1 MAVALK
7 EQVTEPKSKNNSRE
21 VILSK
26 NRLRDTGQLI
36 HLNAKK
42 PAENND
48 MENGNNCLL
57 NSLRDIE
64 NPHRLQHDNDVL
76 TEYVV
81 ELSK

>member
-1 MAVALK
+1 MQLVTKLLVPEGTTLVVALK
-7 EQVTEPKSKNNSRE
+7 EQVTELKSKNNSRE

-36 HLNAKK
+36 PLNAKK

-57 NSLRDIE
+57 NSTQSRASE
-64 NPHRLQHDNDVL
+64 
-76 TEYVV
+76 TF
-81 ELSK
+81 